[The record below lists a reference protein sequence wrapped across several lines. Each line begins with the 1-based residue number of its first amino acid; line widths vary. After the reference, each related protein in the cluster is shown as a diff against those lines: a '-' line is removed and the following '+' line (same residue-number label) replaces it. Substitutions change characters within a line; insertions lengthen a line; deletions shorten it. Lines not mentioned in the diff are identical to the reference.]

1 MWNIWRLCG
10 WQTVSLPLWQMA
22 VCINSSPDPSYE
34 VCLPNRCL
42 LILVRIYWVLPNF
55 SSWVEESIWQQY
67 SSKGGK
73 GELYFLSVLRQVGTE
88 RRLVCSTARTRQL
101 FQSYPREHNLIGS
114 VLLDPPLYFSLVP
127 VRGSCLGR
135 NKSSVLLFFLPIC
148 KIGFILIHLPAGSG
162 LLCSFNEECCEGTEH
177 LCE

>member
-1 MWNIWRLCG
+1 
-10 WQTVSLPLWQMA
+10 MA

-88 RRLVCSTARTRQL
+88 RSLVCSTARTRQL
-101 FQSYPREHNLIGS
+101 FQSYPREHNLIDS
-114 VLLDPPLYFSLVP
+114 VLLDPPLYFSLVQ